1 MKSKTGMVKIIF
13 TTVLV
18 SVFALLLILIKG
30 NPILGITFL
39 SEETLN
45 AAINY
50 QITVL
55 GLAGLMILYVLFVFG
70 KEVIRLLNVIHLD
83 GIIIPERM
91 IGINPKKNETWKNL
105 GLNFTGFVK
114 QLCGRDNFSI

>member
-1 MKSKTGMVKIIF
+1 MKSKTGIVKIIF

-18 SVFALLLILIKG
+18 SIFALLLILIKR

-39 SEETLN
+39 SDETLN

-70 KEVIRLLNVIHLD
+70 KEVIGLLNVTHLD
-83 GIIIPERM
+83 GIIIPERL

-105 GLNFTGFVK
+105 GLNFISFVK